1 MAGEIDLLTVL
12 RERLKVELKDV
23 DLSVYGSD
31 IIVKST
37 DEYVRIIQ
45 KNGQFKLWHR
55 WNWKCF
61 DAASPDSLKQI
72 VNYVQSVLK

>member
-1 MAGEIDLLTVL
+1 MTDEIDLLAAL
-12 RERLKVELKDV
+12 QEFLKVELKDV

-31 IIVKST
+31 IVVRST
-37 DEYVRIIQ
+37 DDYVRIIQ
-45 KNGQFKLWHR
+45 PNVHFKVWHR
-55 WNWKCF
+55 WEWKCF